1 MRKNSILWI
10 SLIVSILIIF
20 LINKIL
26 AIWVTLVL
34 LALAI
39 LVYIYSLTFKRKII
53 RTVQKY
59 NRITDTDIAEE
70 LNTRVEK
77 LRKKLA
83 RLHKRQKKRIGLVVF
98 LNNRYIFYNND
109 TINEFKQL
117 YSKGLKEKEI
127 LENLKKSIDIKT
139 RAEVKVIKDTLI
151 NHKKLEEKDIEV
163 QIKNQI
169 RKSEL
174 Y

>member
-1 MRKNSILWI
+1 MRKNSILWAF
-10 SLIVSILIIF
+10 LIVSIIIIF
-20 LINKIL
+20 LFNKLL

-34 LALAI
+34 LVLAI
-39 LVYIYSLTFKRKII
+39 IVYIYSLTFKRKII
-53 RTVQKY
+53 RTIQKY

-70 LNTRVEK
+70 LNSRIEK
-77 LRKKLA
+77 IRDKLA
-83 RLHKRQKKRIGLVVF
+83 KLHKHQKKRIGLFVF
-98 LNNRYIFYNND
+98 LNSRYIFYND
-109 TINEFKQL
+109 ETINEFKQL

-151 NHKKLEEKDIEV
+151 NHKKLEKKDIEI
-163 QIKNQI
+163 QIKDQI